1 MNFITLTIGSSLRL
15 CDGQCDTGGRVALVT
30 VNAHFDGEVIV
41 PDEPLNIPPNQ
52 PLIVRIEQVGE
63 DVVPSGESALLWLAA
78 NAVDSEALPSD
89 LAHQHDHYLYG
100 RSAADQ

>member
-1 MNFITLTIGSSLRL
+1 M
-15 CDGQCDTGGRVALVT
+15 ALVT